1 MHKDHRPACHAFRLE
16 KVKGL
21 PRARAVF
28 DPLLR
33 PRTQTFAKGFGL
45 LLPTGRIGICTLD
58 MGCVGI
64 GIIQLH
70 GADPLN
76 VNWTIIPI
84 VALGSQTNSRRM
96 HMTASTTDL
105 KSMLKDPSLLETR
118 AYIGGKWVDGE
129 DGTFDVTNPSRGD
142 VVAKVANLSRAQ
154 VAGAIAQAEAAQK
167 EWAKWTGKERA
178 AVMRKW
184 FDLMMANQDDLG
196 MILTAEQG
204 KPLAEAKGE
213 IAYGASFIEFFGEQA
228 KRIYGET
235 IPGHQRDKR
244 ITVIKQP
251 IGVAASIT
259 PWNFPNAMITRK
271 AAPALAAGCAFV
283 ARPAAETP
291 LSAIVMGV
299 LAERAGIPAG
309 VFNVVPS
316 SSSSAIGK
324 EFCENPAVRK
334 LTFTGST
341 EVGRILMKQAAD
353 QVMKCSMEL
362 GGNAPFI
369 VFDDADLDAAVEGAI
384 LCKFRNNGQ
393 TCVCANRI
401 YVQAGVYDAF
411 AAKLVKAVEKLKVGD
426 GFEEGVALGPL
437 INPAAGEKVKE
448 HIDDAKAKGA
458 TIALGAN
465 GAMDGNFLA
474 PTIMTGVTQDMKVA
488 QEETFGPLAPL
499 FKFDTEDDVI
509 AMANDTIFG
518 LASYFYA
525 KDLSR
530 VYKVAEALEYGIVGV
545 NTGLISTEVA
555 PFGGVKQSGLG
566 REGSHHGIEDY
577 LEMKYICMSV

>member
-1 MHKDHRPACHAFRLE
+1 
-16 KVKGL
+16 
-21 PRARAVF
+21 
-28 DPLLR
+28 
-33 PRTQTFAKGFGL
+33 
-45 LLPTGRIGICTLD
+45 
-58 MGCVGI
+58 
-64 GIIQLH
+64 
-70 GADPLN
+70 
-76 VNWTIIPI
+76 
-84 VALGSQTNSRRM
+84 
-96 HMTASTTDL
+96 
-105 KSMLKDPSLLETR
+105 MLKDPGLLETR

-129 DGTFDVTNPSRGD
+129 DGTFDVTNPARGD
-142 VVAKVANLSRAQ
+142 VIAKVADLSRAQ
-154 VAGAIAQAEAAQK
+154 VAGAIAQAEKAQK
-167 EWAKWTGKERA
+167 EWAAWTGKERA
-178 AVMRKW
+178 NVLRKW
-184 FDLMMANQDDLG
+184 FDLMMENQDDLG
-196 MILTAEQG
+196 TILTAEQG

-213 IAYGASFIEFFGEQA
+213 IAYGASFIEFFGEEA

-316 SSSSAIGK
+316 SSSSAVGK

-341 EVGRILMKQAAD
+341 EVGRILLRQAAD

-411 AAKLVKAVEKLKVGD
+411 AAKLKDRVSKMKVGD
-426 GFEEGVALGPL
+426 GFAEGVELGPL
-437 INPAAGEKVKE
+437 INGDASEKVRE
-448 HIDDAKAKGA
+448 HVEDAVSKGA
-458 TIALGAN
+458 RIVLGSTEEKLA
-465 GAMDGNFLA
+465 GNFLA
-474 PTIMTGVTQDMKVA
+474 PTIITGVTQDMKVA
-488 QEETFGPLAPL
+488 KEETFGPLAPL
-499 FKFDTEDDVI
+499 FKFENEDDVI

-545 NTGLISTEVA
+545 NTGIISTEVA

>member
-1 MHKDHRPACHAFRLE
+1 MTD
-16 KVKGL
+16 
-21 PRARAVF
+21 
-28 DPLLR
+28 
-33 PRTQTFAKGFGL
+33 AK
-45 LLPTGRIGICTLD
+45 
-58 MGCVGI
+58 
-64 GIIQLH
+64 
-70 GADPLN
+70 
-76 VNWTIIPI
+76 
-84 VALGSQTNSRRM
+84 
-96 HMTASTTDL
+96 TDL
-105 KSMLKDPSLLETR
+105 KSLLKDPSLLETR
-118 AYIGGKWVDGE
+118 AYIGGEWVDGE
-129 DGTFDVTNPSRGD
+129 DGTFDVTNPARGD
-142 VVAKVANLSRAQ
+142 VIAQVADLSRAQ
-154 VAGAIAQAEAAQK
+154 VAGAIAQAEKAQK
-167 EWAKWTGKERA
+167 DWAAWTGKERA

-184 FDLMMANQDDLG
+184 FDLMMENQDDLG
-196 MILTAEQG
+196 TILTAEQG
-204 KPLAEAKGE
+204 KPLPEAKGE
-213 IAYGASFIEFFGEQA
+213 IAYGASFIEFFGEEA
-228 KRIYGET
+228 KRVYGEM

-244 ITVIKQP
+244 IMVMKQP

-271 AAPALAAGCAFV
+271 AAPALAAGCSFV

-309 VFNVVPS
+309 VFNVLPS
-316 SSSSAIGK
+316 SSSSAVGK

-341 EVGRILMKQAAD
+341 EVGRILLKQAAD

-384 LCKFRNNGQ
+384 MCKFRNNGQ

-401 YVQAGVYDAF
+401 YVQAGVYDDF
-411 AAKLVKAVEKLKVGD
+411 AAKLKDRVSKMKVGD
-426 GFEEGVALGPL
+426 GLEEGTDLGPL
-437 INPAAGEKVKE
+437 INPEASDKVQE
-448 HIDDAKAKGA
+448 HIKDAVD
-458 TIALGAN
+458 N
-465 GAMDGNFLA
+465 GAEIILGNAKDDMGGNFFA
-474 PTIMTGVTQDMKVA
+474 PTIVTGVTQDMKVA

-499 FKFDTEDDVI
+499 FKFDDVDDVI

-545 NTGLISTEVA
+545 NTGIISTELA

-577 LEMKYICMSV
+577 LEMKYVCLSV